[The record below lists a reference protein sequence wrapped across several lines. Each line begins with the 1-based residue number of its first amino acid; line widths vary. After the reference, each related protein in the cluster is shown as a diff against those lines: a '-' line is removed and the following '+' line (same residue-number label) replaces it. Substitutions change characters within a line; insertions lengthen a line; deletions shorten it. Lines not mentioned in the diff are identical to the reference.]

1 MPADPQ
7 VRDANGCRKD
17 AFLLPLYIM
26 KAILLALVRVVRSA

>member
-17 AFLLPLYIM
+17 AFLLPFYIL
-26 KAILLALVRVVRSA
+26 KAVLLAVGRVVTR